1 MATNNLDFTGA
12 NQENP
17 NETTLLSPAL
27 QGKELTSD
35 EFKDWIEQAEGKPTI
50 SLQEATNKW
59 TTKRKHLQSN
69 TK

>member
-35 EFKDWIEQAEGKPTI
+35 EFKDWIEQAENKPTI
-50 SLQEATNKW
+50 SQEEAIDKWTNK
-59 TTKRKHLQSN
+59 RKYL
-69 TK
+69 K